1 MKKILLGLF
10 LFCSISLSAQIVEV
24 EKQKWEKVG
33 EVKPGGIS
41 LISSIDVIKDKG
53 KDGTNLYLW
62 VYSNAAYRTISDV
75 KSFEFSASEADF
87 NGLYDMLKTLI
98 SGPKGVEK
106 QILLGKTNVSFK
118 SMRALGVS
126 SLVVMDLSSSG
137 FFYLSSKQLDK
148 LFGKT
153 E

>member
-10 LFCSISLSAQIVEV
+10 LFCFIPVSAQIVEV

-41 LISSIDVIKDKG
+41 FISSIEVLKDKG

-62 VYSNAAYRTISDV
+62 IYNNVAYRTISDV
-75 KSFEFSASEADF
+75 KSIEFSASESEF

-106 QILLGKTNVSFK
+106 QIILGKTNVSFK

-126 SLVVMDLSSSG
+126 SLVVMDLSTSG
-137 FFYLSSKQLDK
+137 FFYLSSNQLDK
-148 LFGKT
+148 LFGKK

>member
-10 LFCSISLSAQIVEV
+10 LFCSISVSAQIVEV
-24 EKQKWEKVG
+24 EKSKWEKVG

-62 VYSNAAYRTISDV
+62 IYSNVAYRTISDI
-75 KSFEFSASEADF
+75 KSFEFSASESDF

-106 QILLGKTNVSFK
+106 QIVLGKTNVSFK

-126 SLVVMDLSSSG
+126 SLVVMDISSGG

>member
-1 MKKILLGLF
+1 MKSISVVLF
-10 LFCSISLSAQIVEV
+10 LFCSFSLSAQIVEV

-41 LISSIDVIKDKG
+41 LISSIEVIRDKE
-53 KDGTNLYLW
+53 KNGTNIYLW
-62 VYSNAAYRTISDV
+62 TYRDASYTRIV
-75 KSFEFSASEADF
+75 EYKSFEFNASENDL
-87 NGLYDMLKTLI
+87 NGLYEILNTLI

-126 SLVVMDLSSSG
+126 SLVVMDLSTSG
-137 FFYLSSKQLDK
+137 FFYLSSNQLYK
-148 LFGKT
+148 LFGKK
-153 E
+153 